1 MINRKKKIAA
11 KIARFI
17 LLAIFLIAAILPL
30 FWISTMA
37 APFSIH

>member
-17 LLAIFLIAAILPL
+17 LLAIFLIGWNFFFVI
-30 FWISTMA
+30 
-37 APFSIH
+37 